1 MKRIIKHILGVLSRV
16 LKWCLL
22 AALVGTAS
30 LAFVYRDEIKNIGV
44 TTYENNA
51 TTTLE
56 RLDPL
61 NEEIENIM
69 DEESF
74 KQRAREEAETIYWER
89 TMKEATERLEQL
101 DAKGFFPDAKKEQ
114 ALREFFGEHN
124 PALVSYAGQ
133 IVKLPRWQEAV
144 AIAAQ
149 ETQLCTVGVGRQNN
163 CGGIKRPDGTFKAY
177 RSAFEGIEDIAYL
190 LQKPRYVNLTI
201 AEMNG
206 IYCVD
211 EERGS
216 GECPDWTENIES
228 HLAMINKY
236 YVKQF

>member
-1 MKRIIKHILGVLSRV
+1 MKRIIGQFFDLMKRV
-16 LKWCLL
+16 LWWCML
-22 AALVGTAS
+22 AAFVGAAG
-30 LAFVYRDEIKNIGV
+30 LGYIYREELREIGV

-51 TTTLE
+51 TTTPE

-61 NEEIENIM
+61 TEEIETIM
-69 DEESF
+69 NEESF

-89 TMKEATERLEQL
+89 TFKEATEKLEEL

-124 PALVSYAGQ
+124 PALVSFSDE

-149 ETQLCTVGVGRQNN
+149 ETQLCTTGVGRQNN

-177 RSAFEGIEDIAYL
+177 RTAFEGIEDIAYL
-190 LQKPRYVNLTI
+190 LQKPRYVNLSI

-216 GECPDWTENIES
+216 GECPDWTENIET